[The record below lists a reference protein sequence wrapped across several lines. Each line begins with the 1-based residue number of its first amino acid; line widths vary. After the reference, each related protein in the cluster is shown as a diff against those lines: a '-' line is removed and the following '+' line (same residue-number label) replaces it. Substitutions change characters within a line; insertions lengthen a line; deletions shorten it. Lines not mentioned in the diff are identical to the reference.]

1 MSLQV
6 NLLRAV
12 IAACCLMAFHTSV
25 KSAPITNLI
34 FSDVTDKV
42 TATLNGIPLKCF
54 TEGCFHYMALR
65 HANGNITRDAFYFQ
79 LEPVG
84 EPAAP
89 DDHRKLDASVSDIL
103 ALTFQKQDTVLAI
116 EYESDPLILIPSTLK
131 PYGKVTE
138 NGNSQYI
145 PLPQLEGV
153 TTMQIDPMTGEI
165 GGPKATYT
173 SVQLADGTYLV
184 IQAASDV
191 PEPST
196 LLLVGVGIF
205 MLLHRSWQ
213 PKPARYCVVTT
224 Q

>member
-116 EYESDPLILIPSTLK
+116 EYESPIPS
-131 PYGKVTE
+131 Y
-138 NGNSQYI
+138 
-145 PLPQLEGV
+145 
-153 TTMQIDPMTGEI
+153 
-165 GGPKATYT
+165 
-173 SVQLADGTYLV
+173 
-184 IQAASDV
+184 
-191 PEPST
+191 
-196 LLLVGVGIF
+196 
-205 MLLHRSWQ
+205 
-213 PKPARYCVVTT
+213 
-224 Q
+224 